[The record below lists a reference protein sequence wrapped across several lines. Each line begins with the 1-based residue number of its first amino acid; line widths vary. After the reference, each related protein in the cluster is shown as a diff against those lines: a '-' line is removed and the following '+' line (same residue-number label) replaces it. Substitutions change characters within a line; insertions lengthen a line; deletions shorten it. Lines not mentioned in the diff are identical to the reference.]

1 MKLLDKYNISYNFF
15 DPYIK
20 TTKIGRQNNKIL
32 KSVKLTKEVKKYD
45 MTIILTDHD
54 NINYRLIAK
63 EAKLII
69 DTRGIFRKLKLGA
82 KKIINL

>member
-1 MKLLDKYNISYNFF
+1 
-15 DPYIK
+15 
-20 TTKIGRQNNKIL
+20 
-32 KSVKLTKEVKKYD
+32 